1 MASLGAPIPLTDETR
16 REVLRLDWPLIF
28 ATLLLLTFGLMSMY
42 SVSFGVEGSSK
53 PYFIKQAINIAI
65 GLIPFGLFAFVNP
78 KIWRRGVNFLYVMD
92 LLLLLAVLFMGK
104 HTKGAERWI
113 LLPGGIQFQPSELA
127 KLLTVLTLSAFYAK
141 REEQIEKFS
150 TFVLG
155 LVHVAIPMALIF
167 MQPHLGATI
176 VVAVSWFA
184 ISVVAGVPLKYL
196 GALVGCFL
204 VLGGA
209 MSVPSVR
216 GKVLKPYQ
224 EERLMGMLGVQSGKK
239 DIKGKNWQTDR
250 AEIAFGV
257 GGVSGT
263 GFGQGGQKR
272 AGYIPEQH
280 NDFVL
285 TILGEEGGLIGCLL
299 LLGAYSFFF
308 YRIFLV
314 MLHTSDLFGK
324 MAAGGVFAVLAFHT
338 FVNMAMVLQIV
349 PVVGLWLPFMSSGG
363 TAIWLCLASVGLLI
377 GVRRRERPILF

>member
-1 MASLGAPIPLTDETR
+1 VASLGTPIPLTDDTR

-42 SVSFGVEGSSK
+42 SVSYGLENNTK
-53 PYFIKQAINIAI
+53 PYFIKHAINIAI
-65 GLIPFGLFAFVNP
+65 GVIPMSIFAFVNP
-78 KIWRRGVNFLYVMD
+78 KVWRRGVNVLYVLD

-113 LLPGGIQFQPSELA
+113 LLPGGVQFQPSELA
-127 KLLTVLTLSAFYAK
+127 KLLTVLTLAAFYAK
-141 REEQIEKFS
+141 REEQIKKFS
-150 TFVLG
+150 TFALG
-155 LVHVAIPMALIF
+155 LLHVAVPMALIF

-176 VVAVSWFA
+176 VVAISWFA

-196 GALVGCFL
+196 GALAGCVL
-204 VLGGA
+204 ALGGA
-209 MSVPSVR
+209 MSIPAVR

-224 EERLMGMLGVQSGKK
+224 EERLMGILGVQSGKK

-314 MLHTSDLFGK
+314 MLHTSDPFGK
-324 MAAGGVFAVLAFHT
+324 MAAGGVFAVIAFHT

-363 TAIWLCLASVGLLI
+363 TAMWLCLSCVGLLL